1 MEINT
6 LLHEKLHAALKNND
20 VNRKS
25 VIRLLMLSVKLA
37 EVAKGSEINQMEF
50 LSIIQKEIKTRH
62 DTIADAQKANRAA
75 MIETSNAEIKIL
87 EEFLPKQITEQEI
100 ITLAQEIIEETGAQS
115 PKDMG
120 RVMQLLIL
128 RLEGRASNQEASRV
142 VKELLQKN

>member
-1 MEINT
+1 
-6 LLHEKLHAALKNND
+6 
-20 VNRKS
+20 
-25 VIRLLMLSVKLA
+25 
-37 EVAKGSEINQMEF
+37 
-50 LSIIQKEIKTRH
+50 
-62 DTIADAQKANRAA
+62 